1 MSTPQAIPSA
11 LTKQLSPQGAIH
23 VIESATKSLDKI
35 ANAMRDIA
43 QAKHELELLLKD
55 FPVQCQPN
63 IQILELPIE
72 ALKRFY
78 WRFKIG
84 TRKEN

>member
-1 MSTPQAIPSA
+1 MATPQAIPLA
-11 LTKQLSPQGAIH
+11 LTESLSTKGAAH
-23 VIESATKSLDKI
+23 VIESASRSLDKL
-35 ANAMRDIA
+35 ANAMRDVA
-43 QAKHELELLLKD
+43 QAKHELELLQRD

-63 IQILELPIE
+63 TEILELPIE